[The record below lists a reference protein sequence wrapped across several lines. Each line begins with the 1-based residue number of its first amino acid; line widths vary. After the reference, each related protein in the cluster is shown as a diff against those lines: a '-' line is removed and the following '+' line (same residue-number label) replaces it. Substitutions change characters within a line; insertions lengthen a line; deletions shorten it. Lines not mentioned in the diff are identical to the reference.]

1 MQTVKELQASEL
13 VDKIYLLGSAPGKKC
28 LPDCEWLPIDGLYST
43 STMKTIA
50 AHASTD
56 YILLYTKQTPLKL
69 GLYALERMVQ
79 VMENNK
85 KNGIVYADRYQQ
97 IHEELKQA
105 PVIDYQLGSVRDDF
119 DFGSILLFS
128 TSAFTYTADKLYKR
142 YQYAGLYNMRLFIAV
157 NYSIIHINEYLY
169 TEVETDTRKSGE
181 KQFDY
186 VDPKNREVQ
195 LEMEA
200 ACTEYLKC
208 IDAYL
213 MPSSSRTVNLCNE
226 TFEFE
231 VSVIIPVRNRI
242 HTIRDAVSS
251 ALNQQTTFP
260 FNVIVIDNHSTDGTT
275 EALQELSADKRLIH
289 FIPQENDLGIGGCW
303 NKGVHHEKCG
313 KFAIQL
319 DSDDL
324 YKDEHTI
331 QKIVDTFYKESC
343 AMVIGTYLM
352 TDFHLNEIAPGI
364 IDHKEW
370 TLENGKNN
378 ALRINGLGAPRA
390 FYTPIIRNIKFPNT
404 SYGEDYAI
412 GLNIS
417 RDYKIGR
424 IYDIIYLCRRW
435 EGNSDAALSI
445 EKVNQNNFYKDR
457 IRTWEIQSRIQM
469 HTIDE
474 DFQEL
479 VEEMIEDQKENWE
492 LAKKNYEA
500 LEENLEKAKEN
511 PKRDNLFKGKIF
523 CGDCGITM
531 GGTVGNYNSM
541 SYYCP
546 NYRENGA
553 MGCVK
558 KHISARK
565 LEKAVL
571 EAVQI
576 HLKIFLECREEIRS
590 RNGSAEIG
598 KRRMVLESETR
609 DLRQKE
615 AQYQQKLS
623 STYLDYKDKL
633 LTVQEYFMLKNK
645 YQAALAELEVARK
658 EKELLLNKMQETYG
672 EDLELSHAAEQY
684 FGQMVV
690 TKDMVDAL
698 IERIEVF
705 EKGRIHII
713 FRFEDEYRSL
723 LEKRADME

>member
-1 MQTVKELQASEL
+1 MKKRINCFIPFGTSEDTMQTVKELQASEL

-303 NKGVHHEKCG
+303 NKGLHHEKCG

-500 LEENLEKAKEN
+500 LEENQDIEYMFLNTANTILHKKMVTTIYVTGKGFEKAWATEALRKLCN
-511 PKRDNLFKGKIF
+511 GRRVFRGQNLFTKGACYAARALTEEEKLKEFIFLHDDMLTSDISITTYHDAKIHDVVLARA
-523 CGDCGITM
+523 GTLWSDIDASIDIIPDNEDEIQITDRNILSRETRAHILSLS
-531 GGTVGNYNSM
+531 GFAA
-541 SYYCP
+541 
-546 NYRENGA
+546 RENKMTRFTVRIRFADRNTCIVTLKDNGF
-553 MGCVK
+553 GEFSPSTNR
-558 KHISARK
+558 IWERYIK
-565 LEKAVL
+565 L
-571 EAVQI
+571 
-576 HLKIFLECREEIRS
+576 
-590 RNGSAEIG
+590 
-598 KRRMVLESETR
+598 
-609 DLRQKE
+609 D
-615 AQYQQKLS
+615 AQDNAKQ
-623 STYLDYKDKL
+623 
-633 LTVQEYFMLKNK
+633 
-645 YQAALAELEVARK
+645 
-658 EKELLLNKMQETYG
+658 G
-672 EDLELSHAAEQY
+672 
-684 FGQMVV
+684 
-690 TKDMVDAL
+690 
-698 IERIEVF
+698 
-705 EKGRIHII
+705 
-713 FRFEDEYRSL
+713 
-723 LEKRADME
+723 